1 MTAKI
6 AGFEVAKS
14 FEYENAFYATSAPS
28 RLAKI
33 IAHYELYKIITDIP
47 GAIVECG
54 IYKGVSLT
62 RFSTFRHICENADS
76 RKIIGFD
83 AFGKFPKHGD
93 AAADEKFIQHFEDIG
108 GDGLSVDMI
117 EGIMQNKG
125 FKNIELIAGDICKT
139 VPKYCEDHPELKI
152 ALLHIDVDV
161 YVPTVVI
168 LENMFSRVVHG
179 GLIVLDDYG
188 TIAGETRAVDEFLAK
203 QVRPLKIYKLPLAK
217 VPAYIRIE

>member
-33 IAHYELYKIITDIP
+33 IAHYELYKMITELP

-62 RFSTFRHICENADS
+62 RFSTFRHAFENDDA

-93 AAADEKFIQHFEDIG
+93 ATDERFIQHFEDVG
-108 GDGLSVDMI
+108 GDGLSVEVI
-117 EGIMQNKG
+117 EEIMANKG
-125 FKNIELIAGDICKT
+125 FKNIELISGDICKT
-139 VPKYCEDHPELKI
+139 VPKYCERHPELKI

-161 YVPTVVI
+161 YAPTVAI
-168 LENMFSRVVHG
+168 LENMFSKVVRG

-203 QVRPLKIYKLPLAK
+203 QDRTVKISKLPLAK
-217 VPAYIRIE
+217 VPAYIRME

>member
-1 MTAKI
+1 MTTKI

-14 FEYENAFYATSAPS
+14 FEYENAFYATSPPS

-33 IAHYELYKIITDIP
+33 IAHYELYKMITALP

-54 IYKGVSLT
+54 IYKGVSLS
-62 RFSTFRHICENADS
+62 RFSTFRHIFENDDA

-93 AAADEKFIQHFEDIG
+93 ATDEKFIQYFEDVG
-108 GDGLSVDMI
+108 GDGLSIEIIEEMMI
-117 EGIMQNKG
+117 YKG
-125 FKNIELIAGDICKT
+125 FKNFELIAGDICKT

-152 ALLHIDVDV
+152 ALLHVDVDV
-161 YVPTVVI
+161 YAPTVAI
-168 LENMFSRVVHG
+168 LENMFSKVVLG

-203 QVRPLKIYKLPLAK
+203 LDRTVKISKLPFTKAPLF
-217 VPAYIRIE
+217 VRID